1 MLNNLESKVIFVLNQ
16 VMVLNVITWLSM
28 EIKIQLST

>member
-16 VMVLNVITWLSM
+16 VMVLNVITWLST

>member
-1 MLNNLESKVIFVLNQ
+1 MLNNLESKVIFVLNL
-16 VMVLNVITWLSM
+16 VMVLNVITWLST